1 MAEVGCTYAEG
12 CSTYVQSKALA
23 LIAVMKSVGHL
34 SLYQINLKYIYPP
47 PSSKSVA
54 VTVADC
60 RTVILTVIATV
71 KSVAN

>member
-12 CSTYVQSKALA
+12 CSSYVQSKVLA

-47 PSSKSVA
+47 PLQSVA
-54 VTVADC
+54 VTVE
-60 RTVILTVIATV
+60 LLF
-71 KSVAN
+71 

>member
-47 PSSKSVA
+47 SSKSVA

-60 RTVILTVIATV
+60 KTVILTVIATV
-71 KSVAN
+71 KSVAK